1 MKIIEI
7 LDLNK
12 KQILP
17 ALFEWAE
24 TFDFELDEEGEKTL
38 ESYNQVFDLA
48 VRFEKGECSLT
59 DYQNILFHIQ
69 QINYNEVKIRL
80 KTFS

>member
-1 MKIIEI
+1 MNLIE
-7 LDLNK
+7 LVELNK
-12 KQILP
+12 EQILP
-17 ALFEWAE
+17 ALYEWAE
-24 TFDFELDEEGEKTL
+24 TFDFEFDEEGEKTL
-38 ESYNQVFDLA
+38 ESYNLVFDLA

-80 KTFS
+80 KTLG